1 VKLFPTD
8 YLFQPFNAFNFHDL
22 YWPITIGSLFWVIAA
37 VVLYNVRTRRFHGH
51 APYLDMYEWILW
63 TSFITFSLVVFVYA
77 IFQFDFIFVPITL
90 IGGIG
95 TLVWVRFRRFPPI
108 FEVYETRLAKMRYFT
123 RSKYA
128 HPEAT
133 IRPKAAGRSTRVR
146 VAPSKRTRKR
156 R

>member
-1 VKLFPTD
+1 MHLLPWE

-22 YWPITIGSLFWVIAA
+22 FWPLTVGSLFWVTATI
-37 VVLYNVRTRRFHGH
+37 VLYNVRTRRFHGH
-51 APYLDMYEWILW
+51 APYLDMYEWLLW
-63 TSFITFSLVVFVYA
+63 TGFITFSLVLMYA
-77 IFQFDFIFVPITL
+77 IFAFDFFFVPITL
-90 IGGIG
+90 VIGVA
-95 TLVWVRFRRFPPI
+95 TLVWVRFRRFPPV
-108 FEVYETRLAKMRYFT
+108 FAVYETRLAKMRYFT

-133 IRPKAAGRSTRVR
+133 IRPKPATRSTKVR